1 VSVRW
6 TPTALRDLDEIW
18 LTIATE
24 SLAAA
29 DRLIDDIIA
38 TADNLSLFPRIG
50 RSRGD
55 LGRPAVRSLPVQSYL
70 VFYRVQHENE
80 VEIIR
85 VRHGARSELL

>member
-38 TADNLSLFPRIG
+38 TADHLSLFPSIG
-50 RSRGD
+50 RSRDD
-55 LGRPAVRSLPVQSYL
+55 LGRPTVRSLPVKNYL
-70 VFYRVQHENE
+70 LFYRVQRENE